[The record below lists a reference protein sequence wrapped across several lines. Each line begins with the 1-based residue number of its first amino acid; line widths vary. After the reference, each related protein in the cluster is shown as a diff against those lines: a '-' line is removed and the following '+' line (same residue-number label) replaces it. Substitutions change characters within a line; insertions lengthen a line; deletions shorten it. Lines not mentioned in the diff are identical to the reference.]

1 MCEQSKM
8 LDQNI
13 KTVDHSTCP
22 IQSRLLVSAVVRLHP
37 AGQWLK
43 DVYHQLQQQHQ
54 ISTPPT
60 VTARAPRTQGNMI
73 NIAAIATA
81 MTTNIPDLGHTPGS
95 ATRSASAAVHGIRRL
110 LCGKALTGLL
120 YFESLRSHI
129 LRGRLNYKQTQQL
142 IKWKMM
148 NDESILSNCQYSSHL
163 IAQDLSQVITQCRI
177 FCEKKGQDRSASSIK
192 MLVKQE

>member
-73 NIAAIATA
+73 NIAAIATTA
-81 MTTNIPDLGHTPGS
+81 MTTSIPDLGHTPGS
-95 ATRSASAAVHGIRRL
+95 ATRSASAAVHGIRRS
-110 LCGKALTGLL
+110 LCGKALTGV
-120 YFESLRSHI
+120 FI
-129 LRGRLNYKQTQQL
+129 
-142 IKWKMM
+142 
-148 NDESILSNCQYSSHL
+148 SSHFAATSFAAGWTISKHNNWSNERWWMMKAYYPTANIHL
-163 IAQDLSQVITQCRI
+163 T
-177 FCEKKGQDRSASSIK
+177 
-192 MLVKQE
+192 